1 MTLAPGTHLGPYEIV
16 GRIGAGSMGE
26 VWKARDTRLGREVA
40 VKVLPEAFAAD
51 PERLKRFEQEART
64 VAALSHPNIL
74 AIFDVGTHE
83 GSPYLV
89 TELLE
94 GETLR
99 NFISQ
104 GPIPVGQGVDL
115 ARQIALGLSAAH
127 AKGIVHR
134 DLKPENVFLTSDGV
148 KILDFGLAKQAPAI
162 LQGGQS
168 ELTTL
173 AVGNGTVEGSILGT
187 VGYMSPEQVRGEGV
201 DARSDL
207 FALGVLLYEMVSGHR
222 AFQGGSPADTLSAIL
237 KEDPPDLDILA
248 RSTSLGLL
256 VFLRRCLQ
264 KRREDRFTSAQ
275 EVVAALLA
283 LVHPSSRGPEPEG
296 DEKSIV
302 VLPFENLSPDPDN
315 AFFADGLTEELIADL
330 SKVEAL
336 KVISRTSAMHFK
348 GTTKQLPEI
357 ARTLGVR
364 YVLEGSVRRA
374 GNNLRITAQLIEAAT
389 DAHLWAEKYTGT
401 LDDIFELQEQL
412 SRRIVEAL
420 KGKLTSEDASRLAN
434 HGTRDPRVYESWLRA
449 RQACWLMDKEG
460 VERAIRLIAQALEV
474 FGDHALLHAANGIF
488 HWAAYDFGIS
498 PTEETLRRGEAS
510 ATRALEIN
518 PDLSHAWLA
527 KGLIRYK
534 QGDMAGNVR
543 CLRRA
548 LALERNGD
556 TLFFLAFALA
566 DIGRMDEARRCA
578 DEAVER
584 DPLTWITPFGR
595 CVVDLFDGR
604 FDTALQGFRR
614 WMDREMGIP
623 AFPWWWLGQALA
635 FAGKE
640 AEAVSAFQEGARS
653 EPGQFTDMCG
663 LGALAFSG
671 EGAKALLWFETSSL
685 PEVAVH
691 DEVYPAF
698 VSTCF
703 ARLGELDLALRWLEQ
718 AIRWGFVN
726 PRFHG
731 EYNPFLAP
739 LRGDPR
745 FQALMEMAQ
754 EQTRAIELE

>member
-187 VGYMSPEQVRGEGV
+187 VGYMSPEQVRGGGV

-207 FALGVLLYEMVSGHR
+207 FALGVLLYEMVSGQR

-237 KEDPPDLDILA
+237 KEDPPDLDVLA
-248 RSTSLGLL
+248 RSTSQGML

-264 KRREDRFTSAQ
+264 KRRDDRFTSAQ

-283 LVHPSSRGPEPEG
+283 LVHPYGPGLEPVLS
-296 DEKSIV
+296 EKSIV

-315 AFFADGLTEELIADL
+315 AFPGYRP
-330 SKVEAL
+330 
-336 KVISRTSAMHFK
+336 IS
-348 GTTKQLPEI
+348 
-357 ARTLGVR
+357 AR
-364 YVLEGSVRRA
+364 
-374 GNNLRITAQLIEAAT
+374 
-389 DAHLWAEKYTGT
+389 
-401 LDDIFELQEQL
+401 
-412 SRRIVEAL
+412 
-420 KGKLTSEDASRLAN
+420 
-434 HGTRDPRVYESWLRA
+434 
-449 RQACWLMDKEG
+449 
-460 VERAIRLIAQALEV
+460 
-474 FGDHALLHAANGIF
+474 
-488 HWAAYDFGIS
+488 
-498 PTEETLRRGEAS
+498 
-510 ATRALEIN
+510 
-518 PDLSHAWLA
+518 
-527 KGLIRYK
+527 
-534 QGDMAGNVR
+534 
-543 CLRRA
+543 
-548 LALERNGD
+548 
-556 TLFFLAFALA
+556 
-566 DIGRMDEARRCA
+566 
-578 DEAVER
+578 
-584 DPLTWITPFGR
+584 
-595 CVVDLFDGR
+595 
-604 FDTALQGFRR
+604 
-614 WMDREMGIP
+614 
-623 AFPWWWLGQALA
+623 
-635 FAGKE
+635 
-640 AEAVSAFQEGARS
+640 
-653 EPGQFTDMCG
+653 PGG
-663 LGALAFSG
+663 
-671 EGAKALLWFETSSL
+671 
-685 PEVAVH
+685 
-691 DEVYPAF
+691 
-698 VSTCF
+698 
-703 ARLGELDLALRWLEQ
+703 
-718 AIRWGFVN
+718 
-726 PRFHG
+726 
-731 EYNPFLAP
+731 
-739 LRGDPR
+739 
-745 FQALMEMAQ
+745 
-754 EQTRAIELE
+754 